1 MLRVSRLS
9 DYAAAVMGCLAAA
22 PGQVLSAAE
31 IAERAH
37 LEPPTVSKLL
47 KRLAQ
52 ARLVES
58 FRGARGGYRLRRDPR
73 SISLAEVVEAIDGP
87 IAMTDCAVRAHAC
100 ERERICTV
108 RESWQRVSLTIERAL
123 REVSVAELVA
133 AGRRIPFEMPG

>member
-9 DYAAAVMGCLAAA
+9 DYAAAVMGCLAAE
-22 PGQVLSAAE
+22 PEQVLSAAE

-37 LEPPTVSKLL
+37 LELPTVSKLL

-52 ARLVES
+52 AELVES
-58 FRGARGGYRLRRDPR
+58 FRGARGGYRLRRHPG

-87 IAMTDCAVRAHAC
+87 IAMTDCAVRARIC

-108 RESWQRVSLTIERAL
+108 RESWQRVSRTIERAL
-123 REVSVAELVA
+123 REVSVAELVP
-133 AGRRIPFEMPG
+133 GRGIPLHVHG